1 MNKSLLIGIAV
12 ILLSSL
18 AMGRSNRITGHIKP
32 LPREQLAQPIQL
44 SCGVTIEEWRGYSI
58 DAAARS
64 KVERLC
70 NEAIEYFPE
79 YIASKDLDL
88 TVSEEELDSFSFPYS
103 LLPDNTRYR
112 SLNDTRYRF
121 YDRPF
126 RNPIWAYTSHTDE
139 WVFMLG
145 NWQNTEFSDTFVHE
159 TYHALTWRLGIF
171 HRLPGRNYSERRA
184 LDEKMAQEFTRELG
198 Y

>member
-1 MNKSLLIGIAV
+1 MNKSLLFGLAV
-12 ILLSSL
+12 ILLSSM

-32 LPREQLAQPIQL
+32 LPREQLSQPIRL
-44 SCGVTIEEWRGYSI
+44 SCGVVIEEWRGYSI
-58 DAAARS
+58 DAAARG

-70 NEAIEYFPE
+70 NETLALFPKFLAE
-79 YIASKDLDL
+79 KGYSI
-88 TVSEEELDSFSFPYS
+88 SEDELDTFYFQYS

-139 WVFMLG
+139 WVFMIG
-145 NWQNTEFSDTFVHE
+145 NSQHPEFSDTFVHE
-159 TYHALTWRLGIF
+159 TYHALTWNTGIF
-171 HRLPGRNYSERRA
+171 KQLPGRNYKEKRA
-184 LDEKMAQEFTRELG
+184 LDEQMAQEFARRLG